1 MSYSSSGGGNNLQFN
16 VTATNETNLKEA
28 ATIVETKLKD
38 MDDLSKVKTNLEDSK
53 KEWQIHV
60 DQTKYRTTRINTRIS
75 SSTSNIPYEEITYW

>member
-60 DQTKYRTTRINTRIS
+60 DQTK
-75 SSTSNIPYEEITYW
+75 